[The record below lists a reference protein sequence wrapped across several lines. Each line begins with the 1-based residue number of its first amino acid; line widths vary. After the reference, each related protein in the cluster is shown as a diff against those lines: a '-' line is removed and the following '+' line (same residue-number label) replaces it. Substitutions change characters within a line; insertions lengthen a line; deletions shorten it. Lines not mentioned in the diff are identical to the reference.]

1 MNFEL
6 NDELKM
12 FRRVV
17 RDFCEAELKPYA
29 TEVDETGQMR
39 WEAVQKMA
47 DLGLLSLQVPEE
59 FDGAELDT
67 MGASIA
73 IEEIGRVCGSTALS
87 ISAHNGL
94 GLGPIIKWG
103 TPEQKA
109 KYIPKL
115 ISGEYLGAL
124 ALTEPQAGSDLLNG
138 AKTYATRDGNE
149 WVINGHKAW
158 ITNPKYATVIIVL
171 LRTDRE
177 AGSRGFSMM
186 LVDADAEGLTIHP
199 PEKKM
204 GLKGSPTQMLTFEDV
219 RVPAD
224 NILGP
229 EGDGF
234 YQTMQTLD
242 SGRVSIGA
250 LSVGLAQG
258 AFEEMV
264 RYAQDRQAFGEPI
277 ANKQAIQWMIADAAL
292 EIEAARYM
300 VYRAAWMKD
309 QGKDFGKIAA
319 MAKLKASEVAEKVC
333 HDAIQIH
340 GSYGYSREY
349 PVERMYRD
357 QRLMSIGEGTSQ
369 IQRLVIA
376 RNVLKEFSEGT
387 PVIS

>member
-1 MNFEL
+1 MDFEL
-6 NDELKM
+6 NDEQKM
-12 FRRVV
+12 FLRVV

-29 TEVDETGQMR
+29 AEVDQNGEMR
-39 WEAVQKMA
+39 WEAIRKMA
-47 DLGLLSLQVPEE
+47 DLGLLSLQVPEAYG
-59 FDGAELDT
+59 GAELDT
-67 MGASIA
+67 ISASIA
-73 IEEIGRVCGSTALS
+73 VEEIGRVCGSTGLS

-94 GLGPIIKWG
+94 GCGPIVRWG
-103 TPEQKA
+103 SDAQKDT
-109 KYIPKL
+109 YLPKL
-115 ISGEYLGAL
+115 ISGNHLGAL

-138 AKTYATRDGNE
+138 AQTFARRDGDS
-149 WVINGHKAW
+149 WVINGTKAW
-158 ITNPKYATVIIVL
+158 ITNPKYAPVITVM
-171 LRTDRE
+171 LRTDKE
-177 AGSRGFSMM
+177 AGSSGFSMI
-186 LVDADAEGLTIHP
+186 LVDTDAEGLTIHP

-204 GLKGSPTQMLTFEDV
+204 GLKGSPTQMLTFDNV
-219 RVPAD
+219 RVPYE
-224 NILGP
+224 NILGD
-229 EGDGF
+229 EGTGF

-264 RYAQDRQAFGEPI
+264 QYAQERHAFGEPI

-292 EIEAARYM
+292 EIEAARFM
-300 VYRAAWMKD
+300 VYRAAWMRD
-309 QGKDFGKIAA
+309 QGKNYGKMAA

-340 GSYGYSREY
+340 GSYGYSQEY

-376 RNVLKEFSEGT
+376 RNVLKEFNQGI
-387 PVIS
+387 PMPI

>member
-1 MNFEL
+1 MDFEL
-6 NDELKM
+6 NDEQKM
-12 FRRVV
+12 FLRVV

-29 TEVDETGQMR
+29 AEVDQKGEMH
-39 WEAVQKMA
+39 WESIRKMA
-47 DLGLLSLQVPEE
+47 DLGLLSLQVPE
-59 FDGAELDT
+59 DYGGAELDT
-67 MGASIA
+67 ISASIA
-73 IEEIGRVCGSTALS
+73 VEEIGRVCGSTGLS

-94 GLGPIIKWG
+94 GCGPIVRWG
-103 TPEQKA
+103 SDAQKA
-109 KYIPKL
+109 HYLPKL
-115 ISGEYLGAL
+115 ISGDHLGAL

-138 AKTYATRDGNE
+138 AQTYARRDGDS
-149 WVINGHKAW
+149 WVINGTKAW
-158 ITNPKYATVIIVL
+158 ITNPKYAPVITVM

-177 AGSRGFSMM
+177 AGSSGFSMI
-186 LVDADAEGLTIHP
+186 LVDTDAEGLTIHP

-204 GLKGSPTQMLTFEDV
+204 GLKGSPTQMLTFENV
-219 RVPAD
+219 RVPYE
-224 NILGP
+224 NLLGD
-229 EGDGF
+229 EGAGF

-264 RYAQDRQAFGEPI
+264 QYAQERHAFGEPI

-292 EIEAARYM
+292 EIEAARFM

-309 QGKDFGKIAA
+309 QGKNYGKMAA

-340 GSYGYSREY
+340 GSYGYSQEY

-357 QRLMSIGEGTSQ
+357 QRLMTIGEGTSQ

-376 RNVLKEFSEGT
+376 RNVLKEFNQGI
-387 PVIS
+387 PMPI